1 MGVIPDV
8 DPDTAIEQNTD
19 LAAYLESE
27 LDVSVDLRTT
37 TDYAGLV
44 QAMTA
49 EQVDLGYFG
58 GVSYILAHHRA
69 NAKPIVVGS
78 KSGTT
83 DWHSVFIAHEST
95 AVSSIDDLKRSADSL
110 DLAFGDPLST
120 SGTVMPTYYLRRR
133 HDLFPARAFKSLTHV
148 GAHDA
153 VAETVSGGNTDVG
166 ALNARIYDR
175 LVETRSVD
183 ETVTEVWRTPGFAD
197 YPWAVNGTLEEETVS
212 AIRDAFIG
220 LDEKERGTILDQQNV
235 DKYVT
240 TGHEDFEELG
250 DAVRMMDILNDDDG

>member
-8 DPDTAIEQNTD
+8 DPDTAIEQNTE
-19 LAAYLESE
+19 LATYLESE
-27 LDVSVDLRTT
+27 LDMTVDLRTT

-69 NAKPIVVGS
+69 NATPIVVGS

-83 DWHSVFIAHEST
+83 DWHSVLIAHEST
-95 AVSSIDDLKRSADSL
+95 AVTSMEDVKRTADSL
-110 DLAFGDPLST
+110 DLVFGDPLST

-133 HDLFPARAFKSLTHV
+133 HDLLPGRAFKSLTHV

-153 VAETVSGGNTDVG
+153 VAETVTGGNSDIG

-175 LVETRSVD
+175 LVETSSD
-183 ETVTEVWRTPGFAD
+183 DGTITEVWRTPGFAD
-197 YPWAVNGTLEEETVS
+197 YPWAVNDSLGEGTVS
-212 AIRDAFIG
+212 GISDAFIS
-220 LDEKERGTILDQQNV
+220 LDENGRDGILGQQNV

-240 TGHEDFEELG
+240 TGHEDFEALG
-250 DAVRMMDILNDDDG
+250 DAVRMMGLLNDDKN

>member
-8 DPDTAIEQNTD
+8 DPDTAIEQNTE

-27 LDVSVDLRTT
+27 LDMSVDLRTT
-37 TDYAGLV
+37 SDYAGLV

-69 NAKPIVVGS
+69 NATPIVVGS
-78 KSGTT
+78 KSETT
-83 DWHSVFIAHEST
+83 DWHSVFVAHEST
-95 AVSSIDDLKRSADSL
+95 AVTSIDDVKRTVDSL
-110 DLAFGDPLST
+110 DLVFGDPLST

-133 HDLFPARAFKSLTHV
+133 YDLFPERAFKSVTHV

-153 VAETVSGGNTDVG
+153 VAETVAGGNSDIG

-175 LVETRSVD
+175 LVETNSVD

-197 YPWAVNGTLEEETVS
+197 YPWAVNDTLDEETVS
-212 AIRDAFIG
+212 GISDAFTS
-220 LDEKERGTILDQQNV
+220 LDEKGRDAILDRQNV
-235 DKYVT
+235 DEYVT
-240 TGHEDFEELG
+240 TGHENFEPLG
-250 DAVRMMDILNDDDG
+250 DAVRMMGLLNDDND

>member
-1 MGVIPDV
+1 MD
-8 DPDTAIEQNTD
+8 A
-19 LAAYLESE
+19 
-27 LDVSVDLRTT
+27 SVDLRTT
-37 TDYAGLV
+37 TDYAGFV

-78 KSGTT
+78 KSGMT

-120 SGTVMPTYYLRRR
+120 SGTVMPAYYFRRR

-148 GAHDA
+148 EAYDA
-153 VAETVSGGNTDVG
+153 VAGTVSGGNTSVG
-166 ALNARIYDR
+166 ALNARIYNR

-183 ETVTEVWRTPGFAD
+183 ETVIEVWRTPGFAD
-197 YPWAVNGTLEEETVS
+197 YPWAVNGTLEEETVA

-220 LDEKERGTILDQQNV
+220 LDEKESETTLDQQNV

-240 TGHEDFEELG
+240 TGHEEFGELG
-250 DAVRMMDILNDDDG
+250 DAVRMVVILNDDDD